1 MLCDTLPLDFVGE
14 DVCKACI
21 EATYSS
27 KRDLGRELLQRLLG
41 QWKLDEGLSSGRGR
55 ICRIDQW
62 NIIL

>member
-1 MLCDTLPLDFVGE
+1 MYRGDILLKEGPWT
-14 DVCKACI
+14 
-21 EATYSS
+21 
-27 KRDLGRELLQRLLG
+27 RMLQRLLG